1 MLFRSPGEPE
11 EPGEVVASI
20 TGVTANIVSGSAIT
34 TVSGSAVSVTNDMIK
49 TDNGTVRVEPAIT
62 RGSIQVQLTFTAKA
76 TIDGTEAKDGV
87 TYTWTVDGKTEETES
102 GSYTAT
108 VTLSAGTTVAYSVK
122 AAKIADSGTDPAS

>member
-1 MLFRSPGEPE
+1 M
-11 EPGEVVASI
+11 
-20 TGVTANIVSGSAIT
+20 
-34 TVSGSAVSVTNDMIK
+34 SGSAVSVTNDMIK

-62 RGSIQVQLTFTAKA
+62 GGSIQVQLTFTAKA